1 MLLGWYN
8 QEQYRKYYPYNKDC
22 VFIEAIAGKGG
33 DDITINLTNK
43 PFKLKENTAYRFY
56 LAEVANNEISSE
68 VGSYLMICFSE
79 SLALVSKGLPRG
91 GIGNV
96 AV

>member
-1 MLLGWYN
+1 MLGAAFFIASKKKSFN
-8 QEQYRKYYPYNKDC
+8 KKRK
-22 VFIEAIAGKGG
+22 
-33 DDITINLTNK
+33 
-43 PFKLKENTAYRFY
+43 
-56 LAEVANNEISSE
+56 NNEIGSE
-68 VGSYLMICFSE
+68 VGSYPMICFSE